1 MTEDEHTMIKEVH
14 EFLFKA
20 PVEGKPNRAVQL
32 DEIMSAVRAGKMGT
46 RILLWLS
53 GVVVA
58 IAAVV
63 GQAKGWFK

>member
-1 MTEDEHTMIKEVH
+1 MTDEEHSMIKEVH

-46 RILLWLS
+46 RLLLWMS
-53 GVVVA
+53 GVIVA
-58 IAAVV
+58 FAAIL